1 MPSERAARVS
11 QRRGAR
17 NRSVRRSLRTA
28 RTAAERGLAAK
39 SPEAQE
45 AVTAALR
52 SMDRAASKGVIHKNK
67 AARLK
72 SRLTRRSAAALDAA
86 PADEG

>member
-1 MPSERAARVS
+1 M
-11 QRRGAR
+11 
-17 NRSVRRSLRTA
+17 
-28 RTAAERGLAAK
+28 AAK

-72 SRLTRRSAAALDAA
+72 SRLTRRAAAALDA
-86 PADEG
+86 DEG

>member
-1 MPSERAARVS
+1 M
-11 QRRGAR
+11 
-17 NRSVRRSLRTA
+17 
-28 RTAAERGLAAK
+28 
-39 SPEAQE
+39 
-45 AVTAALR
+45 TAALR

-86 PADEG
+86 PAEEG

>member
-17 NRSVRRSLRTA
+17 NRSVRRSLRHRPNGRRA
-28 RTAAERGLAAK
+28 RTDRTK
-39 SPEAQE
+39 TPEAQE

-72 SRLTRRSAAALDAA
+72 SRLTRRATALDE
-86 PADEG
+86 EG